1 MVSQPL
7 VSSDQRMPL
16 LWIVPPAT
24 GASAANAERLRE
36 SIMQRTSKNAVIF
49 LSFIAYP
56 SSAAAIVKMTVA
68 ALMFVTASLAD
79 TFAR

>member
-1 MVSQPL
+1 M
-7 VSSDQRMPL
+7 SSDQRMPL

-24 GASAANAERLRE
+24 GASAANAEMLRE
-36 SIMQRTSKNAVIF
+36 SIMQMVSKSAVIF

-56 SSAAAIVKMTVA
+56 SSTAAIVKITVA
-68 ALMFVTASLAD
+68 ALVLVTASLAD